1 MYGQFE
7 TYIDDPKMIW
17 KLLHCDWI
25 ILKDK
30 WTNCPQDLY
39 DKIKKGEFDEEL

>member
-1 MYGQFE
+1 MYGQFN
-7 TYIDDPKMIW
+7 TYIDDPKMIN
-17 KLLHCDWI
+17 KLLCFDWI